1 MNTYMR
7 VEVPSL
13 FILRFMVPLEIAYPG
28 CAALVRKDDSLVPRV
43 LVCVIVWEITGAET
57 RPLLGGTSVRYEDQP
72 PRVLEGRGP
81 WVLNVSEA
89 VKSWAE
95 FGP

>member
-1 MNTYMR
+1 MNTYIR
-7 VEVPSL
+7 VEVPPL
-13 FILRFMVPLEIAYPG
+13 FILMFMVPLEIAYPG
-28 CAALVRKDDSLVPRV
+28 RATLVRKDDSLVPHV
-43 LVCVIVWEITGAET
+43 LVCVLVWEITGAET
-57 RPLLGGTSVRYEDQP
+57 QPLLAGTSVRYEDQP

-89 VKSWAE
+89 VKSWGE